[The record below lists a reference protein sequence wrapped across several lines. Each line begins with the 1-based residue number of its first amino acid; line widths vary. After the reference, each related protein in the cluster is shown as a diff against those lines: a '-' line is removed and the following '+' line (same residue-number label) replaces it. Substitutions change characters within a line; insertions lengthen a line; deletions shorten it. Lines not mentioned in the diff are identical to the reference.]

1 MNFNIDFLAWR
12 KIALVLSSIFLLVS
26 LSSLFL
32 KELNWGLDFT
42 GGTLVELSYPNEA
55 NIPQIR
61 QNLIQGGFE
70 GAQVA
75 NFGSSREVLIK
86 LPGTVSDSLGSEIVS
101 LLSTS
106 NEGKTVDLRRIEYV
120 GPQIGSELRDDGGT
134 AMLIALAFMML
145 YIAFRFQ
152 SMFAGAAVIALVH
165 DVIIVV
171 GIFSLIQIEFDLTV
185 LAALLAVIG
194 YSLNDTIVV
203 SDRIRENIRSMD
215 AESTEEIIN
224 TSLNQ
229 TLGRTLITSL
239 TTLLVLFSLFI
250 LGGELIKNFPDHYR
264 HYSQKSFT
272 YAGIAQKNRNQLL
285 WRDDMFDGVKTGYT
299 QSAGYCLVGSAV
311 KDGMRLVAV
320 VLDSEDNKRFN
331 DVSNLMVYG
340 FRYFKTEKLFTKK
353 EPVKSI
359 EVIAGKKD
367 KVNVGLPE
375 DVILTLQKNQ
385 RDSLKFEIS
394 TESTILAPIKSMDK
408 AGTIKVL
415 DSDNNVLYESDL
427 IYLESVEEKGFFLR
441 LIAIIWNWIKS
452 LFS

>member
-250 LGGELIKNFPDHYR
+250 LGGELIKNFALALIFGVIVGTYSSIYIAANALIMMGLTKDH
-264 HYSQKSFT
+264 
-272 YAGIAQKNRNQLL
+272 L
-285 WRDDMFDGVKTGYT
+285 
-299 QSAGYCLVGSAV
+299 
-311 KDGMRLVAV
+311 
-320 VLDSEDNKRFN
+320 
-331 DVSNLMVYG
+331 
-340 FRYFKTEKLFTKK
+340 
-353 EPVKSI
+353 
-359 EVIAGKKD
+359 
-367 KVNVGLPE
+367 KVEEAEN
-375 DVILTLQKNQ
+375 
-385 RDSLKFEIS
+385 
-394 TESTILAPIKSMDK
+394 A
-408 AGTIKVL
+408 
-415 DSDNNVLYESDL
+415 DNNPLP
-427 IYLESVEEKGFFLR
+427 
-441 LIAIIWNWIKS
+441 
-452 LFS
+452 